1 MTVRFTPQ
9 ARKHL
14 SRIAQ
19 YIRQLNPS
27 AAHKVRQR
35 IRQTAA
41 TLDQFPHIG
50 HEGADPVT
58 REVVVPQSP
67 YIIVH
72 TVDAGGDVY
81 VIGIYHGAQLR
92 PGQGDLDDHP
102 EDE

>member
-14 SRIAQ
+14 SNIAQ
-19 YIRQLNPS
+19 YIRRHNPS
-27 AAHKVRQR
+27 AAPKVRQR
-35 IRQTAA
+35 IKQTTA

-50 HEGADPVT
+50 HEGADPAT

-67 YIIVH
+67 YIVVH
-72 TVDAGGDVY
+72 TVDARGDVY

-92 PGQGDLDDHP
+92 PGQADLDHP